1 MPEQASQLLSEFL
14 LLSQQM
20 GPYLLLGFAVAGLL
34 HVFVPET
41 LIHRHLGSHC
51 AGAVLRG
58 AVFGAPLPLCSCGV
72 IPVAAS
78 LKRGGASPPAVLS
91 FLIATP
97 VTGIDSILATYSL
110 LGGFLA
116 IVRPIASVFI
126 AVLSGL
132 ILLLVLRK
140 EVVAGRGGGQSKL
153 EAATRPLFR
162 DLPARLKGAVHY
174 AFFELLAGIAGSVLI
189 GLAVGAAISVFVPP
203 SLVTGWLGRGWLVY
217 FVMVA
222 ISTPLYVC
230 ATGSIPIAAALMAKG
245 LSPGAAMVFLLAGPA
260 TNTVAIA
267 VGRDLV
273 GKRGVVVYLVTIIIG
288 SVVAGIAVDQLAAL
302 IGASGGE
309 AFHHHESPPG
319 PVGIVTGYAMLG
331 MLAYHLAA
339 PWIRRLRTMRSS
351 GAEAGA
357 RPDEVVLAVPSA
369 TCNRCAKAITE
380 TLTPLESVAGVTVDL
395 DHKRVT
401 VATSGTVSPQRLVE
415 ALRDAGY
422 EAEHLS

>member
-1 MPEQASQLLSEFL
+1 MFHAVEVTMPQQATQFFSEFM

-34 HVFVPET
+34 HVFVPAAM
-41 LIHRHLGSHC
+41 IYRHLGSHSV
-51 AGAVLRG
+51 GAVLRG

-116 IVRPIASVFI
+116 IVRPVASVFI
-126 AVLSGL
+126 AVMSGL
-132 ILLLVLRK
+132 ILLLVLR
-140 EVVAGRGGGQSKL
+140 R
-153 EAATRPLFR
+153 EAAARPEGSKVNLQATARPVFR
-162 DLPARLKGAVHY
+162 DLPARLKSAFDY
-174 AFFELLAGIAGSVLI
+174 AFFELLAGIAGSVLA
-189 GLAVGAAISVFVPP
+189 GLAIGAAISVFVPP
-203 SLVTGWLGRGWLVY
+203 SLVTGWLGSGWLVY
-217 FVMVA
+217 FIMVA
-222 ISTPLYVC
+222 IGTPLYVC

-267 VGRDLV
+267 VGRELV
-273 GKRGVVVYLVTIIIG
+273 GKRGVVIYLVTIIVG

-302 IGASGGE
+302 VGATGGA
-309 AFHHHESPPG
+309 AFHHHETSPG
-319 PVGIVTGYAMLG
+319 PVGIVAGYAMLG

-339 PWIRRLRTMRSS
+339 RWHRR
-351 GAEAGA
+351 
-357 RPDEVVLAVPSA
+357 
-369 TCNRCAKAITE
+369 NRCCCDK
-380 TLTPLESVAGVTVDL
+380 P
-395 DHKRVT
+395 
-401 VATSGTVSPQRLVE
+401 
-415 ALRDAGY
+415 
-422 EAEHLS
+422 